1 MKQILFILFFS
12 LILAL
17 GATAQKTTGSKMTV
31 FPNPTSDFIMVKDAD
46 EQLGF
51 VAIYNLM
58 GRNVREFEFS
68 RDERFYIADLPKGY
82 YLVHFQDKNH
92 KTLFTNKLEKR

>member
-1 MKQILFILFFS
+1 MKQILSIFFFS

-17 GATAQKTTGSKMTV
+17 GAQAQKTGGKMTV
-31 FPNPTSDFIMVKDAD
+31 YPNPTSDFIMVKDAD
-46 EQLGF
+46 EHLGY

-68 RDERFYIADLPKGY
+68 RDERFDITDLPKGY